1 MVHKYRAM
9 NTVYMLSYCGN
20 ILIFKIRVVFKIQ
33 SSIVEDVVL
42 KMLIT
47 KLEYGLES

>member
-1 MVHKYRAM
+1 M

-20 ILIFKIRVVFKIQ
+20 ILIFRIRVVFKIQ
-33 SSIVEDVVL
+33 STIVEDVVS

-47 KLEYGLES
+47 KLEYGLET